1 MRLTTEK
8 IIMTHEC
15 KFGHYIDSLTF
26 APVTKEGQV
35 NVYGLDLIQRQRR
48 EQDLLQA
55 QKLHAMGVAA
65 SEVAHE
71 FNNIL
76 AIIDGKI
83 QMLMRGNK
91 DKEKLL
97 EELCLIRKSIK
108 DGTEI
113 VRRINK
119 SARIKEDRHGYVPV
133 DLWEVIKETIDLT
146 LHKRKE
152 RTKTGITYTINSE
165 NVEYVPGIK
174 GNPLE
179 LREIFINIINNAIDA
194 MPDGGALSFSTREE
208 GGNVIVNI
216 SDTGIG
222 MDEETQSKI
231 FDPFFTTKDRGT
243 GLGMSI
249 VSGIIKRHGGKIEVQ
264 SQMGRGSTFILSF
277 PATKESADIAQSA
290 PESGGERT

>member
-1 MRLTTEK
+1 MERITRRSNHLTTEK
-8 IIMTHEC
+8 ITMTHEC
-15 KFGHYIDSLTF
+15 KFDHFAYSLTF
-26 APVTKEGQV
+26 APVTKEGYV
-35 NVYGLDLIQRQRR
+35 NIYGLDLTQPKQV
-48 EQDLLQA
+48 EQELLQA
-55 QKLHAMGVAA
+55 QKLQAMGVMT

-91 DKEKLL
+91 YKEKLL

-108 DGTEI
+108 DGAEI

-119 SARIKEDRHGYVPV
+119 FDRIKEDRHGYVPV

-146 LHKRKE
+146 LHKRNE
-152 RTKTGITYTINSE
+152 RAKTGITYTINSE
-165 NVEYVPGIK
+165 NVEYVPSIK

-179 LREIFINIINNAIDA
+179 LREVFINIINNAIDA
-194 MPDGGALSFSTREE
+194 MPEGGTLSFSTREE
-208 GGNVIVNI
+208 KGNVIVNI
-216 SDTGIG
+216 SDTGLG

-231 FDPFFTTKDRGT
+231 FDPFFTTKDHGT

-277 PATKESADIAQSA
+277 PSMKESPI
-290 PESGGERT
+290 P

>member
-1 MRLTTEK
+1 MIQQTQRSNRLTTEK

-15 KFGHYIDSLTF
+15 KFDHFAYSLTF
-26 APVTKEGQV
+26 APVTKEGYV
-35 NVYGLDLIQRQRR
+35 NIYGLDLTQPKQV
-48 EQDLLQA
+48 EQELLQA
-55 QKLHAMGVAA
+55 QKLQAMGVMT

-91 DKEKLL
+91 YKEKLL

-108 DGTEI
+108 DGAEI

-119 SARIKEDRHGYVPV
+119 FDRIKEDRHGYVPV

-146 LHKRKE
+146 LHKRNE
-152 RTKTGITYTINSE
+152 RAKTGITYTINSE
-165 NVEYVPGIK
+165 NVEYVPSIK

-179 LREIFINIINNAIDA
+179 LREVFINIINNAIDA
-194 MPDGGALSFSTREE
+194 MPEGGTLSFSTREE
-208 GGNVIVNI
+208 KGNVIVNI
-216 SDTGIG
+216 SDTGLG

-231 FDPFFTTKDRGT
+231 FDPFFTTKDHGT

-249 VSGIIKRHGGKIEVQ
+249 VSGIVNRHGGKIEVQ

-277 PATKESADIAQSA
+277 PSMKESPI
-290 PESGGERT
+290 P